1 MIQEKVTI
9 LKEGGIL
16 YMRNIKILIIV
27 IIAMLCF
34 VGCAVLPTSKEYSY
48 TITVAEDITDEQVE
62 EIKSKI
68 DKVYKYFDEKGYEL
82 DEVKFIMAKNTRIDH
97 PKNEIIIDFENI
109 SDFELM
115 QIILQHEFSDYLNYG
130 LMYGVI
136 YDIAKTYDLKFEE
149 VNNYSIEE
157 IEEYWDYMFLSYVN
171 FTPEIASESE
181 VEIAKY
187 VATELVNYILDK
199 YGGEYLFDLMKK
211 SSELVHANKVSEVL
225 DEWIE
230 NNGSDFK
237 DIRIVNREVFNQN
250 PNDDTIA
257 FSTENIYWVLY
268 LSNKEVYSEH
278 YPNIHD
284 DTKTFYDYMNIFYE
298 EISRLEEV
306 LEFDSSMLP
315 TITVEIYNGIYR
327 DTRGKWAGQYNHY
340 PPKISLDTAYAF
352 SHEFVHYVDYSLNR
366 KPKYA
371 AYAEMRAEYY
381 SRNFQLSYFLNY
393 WYKAVIEN
401 IQKNEHILID
411 PLAEVEEY
419 LGRKLNQDDY
429 YLLFNDLLIHTLIES
444 GEEIPK
450 LFYVSDGKYPTI
462 HWISLFNFINRTY
475 GEEAIDTIMFEEK
488 LPDGTMKNMTNAIEE
503 WKIYISN
510 LTKDDY
516 GNYYD

>member
-1 MIQEKVTI
+1 
-9 LKEGGIL
+9 
-16 YMRNIKILIIV
+16 MRNMKILIIV
-27 IIAMLCF
+27 IIAILCF

-48 TITVAEDITDEQVE
+48 TITGVEGITDEQVK

-68 DKVYKYFDEKGYEL
+68 DKVYKYFDDKGYEL
-82 DEVKFIMAKNTRIDH
+82 DEVKFIIANNTRIDH

-109 SDFELM
+109 IDFELM

-136 YDIAKTYDLKFEE
+136 HDIAKTYDLKFEE

-157 IEEYWDYMFLSYVN
+157 IEEYWDYMFLSYIN

-211 SSELVHANKVSEVL
+211 SSESVHANKVSEVL

-230 NNGSDFK
+230 NNGGDFK

-250 PNDDTIA
+250 PKDNTIA

-268 LSNKEVYSEH
+268 LNNKELLSDH

-306 LEFDSSMLP
+306 LEFDSSKLP
-315 TITVEIYNGIYR
+315 TITVEVYNGIYN
-327 DTRGKWAGQYNHY
+327 DTGDRLVGKYEKY
-340 PPKISLDTAYAF
+340 SRKISLDTASSF
-352 SHEFVHYVDYSLNR
+352 SHEFVHFVDDCFNR
-366 KPKYA
+366 KFKYT
-371 AYAEMRAEYY
+371 AYDEMRAVYY
-381 SRNFQLSYFLNY
+381 SRNFQLDYFLNY
-393 WYKAVIEN
+393 WYKAAIEN
-401 IQKNEHILID
+401 IQKNELILID
-411 PLAEVEEY
+411 PLAEVEKY

-429 YLLFNDLLIHTLIES
+429 HLLFNDLLIHTFIES
-444 GEEIPK
+444 GEEIPQ
-450 LFYVSDGKYPTI
+450 LFYVSGWTYPTI
-462 HWISLFNFINRTY
+462 YWISLFNFIDRTY
-475 GEEAIDTIMFEEK
+475 GEEAVDTIMFEEK
-488 LPDGTMKNMTNAIEE
+488 LPDGTMKNMTDTIEE
-503 WKIYISN
+503 WKIYITN

>member
-9 LKEGGIL
+9 LKGGIL
-16 YMRNIKILIIV
+16 NMRNMKILIIV
-27 IIAMLCF
+27 IIAILCF
-34 VGCAVLPTSKEYSY
+34 VGCATLATSKEYSY
-48 TITVAEDITDEQVE
+48 TLTGVEGITDEQVE

-68 DKVYKYFDEKGYEL
+68 DKVYKYFDDKGYEL

-97 PKNEIIIDFENI
+97 PKHEIIIDFENI

-225 DEWIE
+225 DEWIV
-230 NNGSDFK
+230 NNNTDFTAT
-237 DIRIVNREVFNQN
+237 RIVNREVFKQSSS
-250 PNDDTIA
+250 DDTIE
-257 FSTENIYWVLY
+257 FITKNINWVLY
-268 LSNKEVYSEH
+268 LNNEEIHLSL
-278 YPNIHD
+278 YPSIHD
-284 DTKTFYDYMNIFYE
+284 DIKTFYDYMNIFYE
-298 EISRLEEV
+298 EISRLEGV
-306 LEFDSSMLP
+306 LSFDSSELP
-315 TITVEIYNGIYR
+315 TPTIEIYPKLKEQGGLYIASQRKIMLAGI
-327 DTRGKWAGQYNHY
+327 
-340 PPKISLDTAYAF
+340 SSF
-352 SHEFVHYVDYSLNR
+352 SHEYIHYIDDCFNR
-366 KPKYA
+366 KHKYGA
-371 AYAEMRAEYY
+371 IAEMRAVYY
-381 SRNFQLSYFLNY
+381 SLGFQLINSRLIEMFEM
-393 WYKAVIEN
+393 YKSN
-401 IQKNEHILID
+401 IDEGIQEGRILID
-411 PLAEVEEY
+411 PFDKVKKH
-419 LGRKLNQDDY
+419 LGRELTSNDY
-429 YLLFNDLLIHTLIES
+429 YLFIDVFINSIIEL
-444 GEEIPK
+444 GEEIPS
-450 LFYVSDGKYPTI
+450 LFDVSNGGYPSEC
-462 HWISLFNFINRTY
+462 WISMMKFLIRTY
-475 GEEAIDTIMFEEK
+475 GEEAVNTIMFEEK
-488 LPDGTMKNMTNAIEE
+488 LPDGTQKNITDTIEE
-503 WKIYISN
+503 WKIYITN

>member
-1 MIQEKVTI
+1 
-9 LKEGGIL
+9 
-16 YMRNIKILIIV
+16 MRNMKILIIV
-27 IIAMLCF
+27 IIAILCF
-34 VGCAVLPTSKEYSY
+34 VGCATLPTSKEYSY
-48 TITVAEDITDEQVE
+48 TLTGAEDITDEQVK

-68 DKVYKYFDEKGYEL
+68 DKVYKYFDDRGYEL

-199 YGGEYLFDLMKK
+199 YGSEYLFDLMKK
-211 SSELVHANKVSEVL
+211 SSESVHANKVSEVL

-237 DIRIVNREVFNQN
+237 DIRIVNREVFNLN

-257 FSTENIYWVLY
+257 FSTGNIYWVVYLNNKELY
-268 LSNKEVYSEH
+268 LGR

-284 DTKTFYDYMNIFYE
+284 NTKTFYDYMNIFYE
-298 EISRLEEV
+298 EISRLEGV
-306 LEFDSSMLP
+306 LEFDSSKLP
-315 TITVEIYNGIYR
+315 ALTVEIYNGVYNDIGRVGRYDEHYR
-327 DTRGKWAGQYNHY
+327 
-340 PPKISLDTAYAF
+340 KISLDTAYIF
-352 SHEFVHYVDYSLNR
+352 SHEFVHFVDYSFNR
-366 KPKYA
+366 KFKYS
-371 AYAEMRAEYY
+371 AYAEMRADYY
-381 SRNFQLSYFLNY
+381 SRNFQLDYILNY
-393 WYKAVIEN
+393 GYKAAIEN
-401 IQKNEHILID
+401 MQEDELILID
-411 PLAEVEEY
+411 PLAEVEKY

-429 YLLFNDLLIHTLIES
+429 YLLFNDLLIHTRIES

-450 LFYVSDGKYPTI
+450 LFDVSSGRYPTI
-462 HWISLFNFINRTY
+462 YWISLFNFIIRTY
-475 GEEAIDTIMFEEK
+475 GEEAVNTIMFEEK
-488 LPDGTMKNMTNAIEE
+488 LPDGTQKNITDTIEE
-503 WKIYISN
+503 WKIYITN